1 MKITVLIKDGTKARL
16 IDAVRLVLGLT
27 IDHRMS
33 LLITDKGADAL
44 AASLGDAAF
53 KQQFLESM
61 ELISKMS
68 GIIRTEKPI
77 AEVPAITAISR
88 DELTKIL
95 LNADSIIVF

>member
-16 IDAVRLVLGLT
+16 IDGIRLVLGLT

-33 LLITDKGADAL
+33 LLITDKGAEAL
-44 AASLGDAAF
+44 AASFGDAAF

-68 GIIRTEKPI
+68 GVIRTEKPI
-77 AEVPAITAISR
+77 AEVPAITTISR
-88 DELTKIL
+88 DELTKML

>member
-1 MKITVLIKDGTKARL
+1 MKITVLIKDGTTARL
-16 IDAVRLVLGLT
+16 IDGIRLVLGLT

-44 AASLGDAAF
+44 AASLADAAF

-68 GIIRTEKPI
+68 GVIRTEKPI
-77 AEVPAITAISR
+77 AEVPAITTISR

-95 LNADSIIVF
+95 LNADSIITF